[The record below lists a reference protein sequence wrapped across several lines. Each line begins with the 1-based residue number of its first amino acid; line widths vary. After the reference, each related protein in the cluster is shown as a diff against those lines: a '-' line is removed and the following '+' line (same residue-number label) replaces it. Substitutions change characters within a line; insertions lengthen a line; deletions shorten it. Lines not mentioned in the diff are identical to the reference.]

1 MNIKDL
7 LNKDAVEV
15 FSESSL
21 DAIQEAFDTKVN
33 LATESAL
40 IAQDELYAKKLDT
53 LIKTIDKDHT
63 AKMKK
68 IVEAVDQDRA
78 QKLLKVVKKYE
89 RTLNEDA
96 TQYKQQLVGA
106 VSVYLDEFLEES
118 ISTEDLATAVKNKSA
133 MSVLGKLRNV
143 LSVGSVM
150 MNESIQE
157 AVLDGK
163 SQITSLQEENVEL
176 KNKMKQL
183 SESYNNVRVNALIE
197 EKISSMDD
205 DKKSFI
211 RKTLKDKSFEFIK
224 ENFDYVSRLFDKK
237 EKEKIKNI
245 TEDAKKKSANVDFIP
260 KTEKIL
266 TENLNTNEPSGGDI
280 YLSEL
285 SKVFGTR

>member
-1 MNIKDL
+1 MKIKDL

-21 DAIQEAFDTKVN
+21 DAIQEAFDSKVN
-33 LATESAL
+33 IATESAL

-118 ISTEDLATAVKNKSA
+118 VSTEDLATAVKNKSA

-163 SQITSLQEENVEL
+163 SQITSLQEENAEL

>member
-1 MNIKDL
+1 MKIKEL

-21 DAIQEAFDTKVN
+21 DAIQEAFDKKVE
-33 LATESAL
+33 LATEAAL
-40 IAQDELYAKKLDT
+40 VAQDELYAQKLDT

-96 TQYKQQLVGA
+96 TAYKKQLVGA
-106 VSVYLDEFLEES
+106 VSAYLDEFLEES

-133 MSVLGKLRNV
+133 MNVLSKLRNV

-163 SQITSLQEENVEL
+163 SQITALEKENQKL
-176 KNKMKQL
+176 KKQIDQL
-183 SESYNNVRVNALIE
+183 TESYNNVRVNSLIE

-205 DKKSFI
+205 EKKSFI

-260 KTEKIL
+260 KTEKVL
-266 TENLNTNEPSGGDI
+266 TESLNTFETSTGDI
-280 YLSEL
+280 YVNEL
-285 SKVFGTR
+285 SKVFGSR

>member
-1 MNIKDL
+1 MKIKDL
-7 LNKDAVEV
+7 LNKDAVQV

-21 DAIQEAFDTKVN
+21 DAIQEAFDKKVE
-33 LATESAL
+33 LSTEAAL
-40 IAQDELYAKKLDT
+40 IAQDELYAEKLDT

-96 TQYKQQLVGA
+96 SSYKKQLVGA
-106 VSVYLDEFLEES
+106 VSAYLDEFLEES
-118 ISTEDLATAVKNKSA
+118 ISTEDLSTAVKNKSA
-133 MSVLGKLRNV
+133 MGVLSKLRNV

-157 AVLDGK
+157 AVIDGK
-163 SQITSLQEENVEL
+163 SQITSLQSENENL
-176 KNKMKQL
+176 KQKLQQL
-183 SESYNNVRVNALIE
+183 GESYNNVRVNALIE
-197 EKISSMDD
+197 EKISSMED

-266 TENLNTNEPSGGDI
+266 TENLNTKEFTGGDI
-280 YLSEL
+280 YVNEL
-285 SKVFGTR
+285 SKVFGSR

>member
-1 MNIKDL
+1 MKIKDL
-7 LNKDAVEV
+7 LNKDAVQV

-21 DAIQEAFDTKVN
+21 DAIQEAFDKKVE
-33 LATESAL
+33 LSTEAAL
-40 IAQDELYAKKLDT
+40 IAQDELYAEKLDT

-96 TQYKQQLVGA
+96 SSYKKQLVGA
-106 VSVYLDEFLEES
+106 VSAYLDEFLEES
-118 ISTEDLATAVKNKSA
+118 ISTEDLSTAVKNKSA
-133 MSVLGKLRNV
+133 MGVLSKLRNV

-163 SQITSLQEENVEL
+163 SQITTLQSENENL
-176 KNKMKQL
+176 KQKLQQL
-183 SESYNNVRVNALIE
+183 GESYNNVRVNALIE
-197 EKISSMDD
+197 EKISSMEDE
-205 DKKSFI
+205 KKSFI

-266 TENLNTNEPSGGDI
+266 TENLNTKESTGGDI
-280 YLSEL
+280 YVNEL
-285 SKVFGTR
+285 SKVFGSR

>member
-1 MNIKDL
+1 MKIKDL

-21 DAIQEAFDTKVN
+21 DAIQEAFDKKVE
-33 LATESAL
+33 LATEAAL
-40 IAQDELYAKKLDT
+40 VAQDELYAEKLDK

-63 AKMKK
+63 AKMKR

-89 RTLNEDA
+89 RMVNEDA
-96 TQYKQQLVGA
+96 AVYKKQLVGA
-106 VSVYLDEFLEES
+106 VSAYLDEFLEES

-133 MSVLGKLRNV
+133 MGVLSKLRNV

-163 SQITSLQEENVEL
+163 SQITSLQSENENL
-176 KNKMKQL
+176 KKQIEQL
-183 SESYNNVRVNALIE
+183 KESYDNVRVNALIE

-205 DKKSFI
+205 SKKSFI

-266 TENLNTNEPSGGDI
+266 TESLNTNSASSGDI
-280 YLSEL
+280 YLDEL
-285 SKVFGTR
+285 TKVFGTR

>member
-1 MNIKDL
+1 MKIKDL

-96 TQYKQQLVGA
+96 SQYKQQLVGA

-163 SQITSLQEENVEL
+163 SQITSLQEENTEL

-183 SESYNNVRVNALIE
+183 SESYNNVRVNSLIE

-260 KTEKIL
+260 KTEKVL

>member
-1 MNIKDL
+1 MKIKDL

-163 SQITSLQEENVEL
+163 SQITSLQEENAEL

>member
-1 MNIKDL
+1 MKIKDL
-7 LNKDAVEV
+7 LNKDAVQV

-21 DAIQEAFDTKVN
+21 DAIQDAFDKKVE
-33 LATESAL
+33 LSTEAAL
-40 IAQDELYAKKLDT
+40 IAQDELYAEKLDT

-96 TQYKQQLVGA
+96 SSYKKQLVGA

-118 ISTEDLATAVKNKSA
+118 ISTEDLSTAVKNKSA
-133 MSVLGKLRNV
+133 MGVLSKLRNV

-157 AVLDGK
+157 AVIDGK
-163 SQITSLQEENVEL
+163 SQITSLQSENENL
-176 KNKMKQL
+176 KQKLQQL
-183 SESYNNVRVNALIE
+183 GESYNNVRVNALIE
-197 EKISSMDD
+197 EKISSMED

-266 TENLNTNEPSGGDI
+266 TESLNTKESTGGDI
-280 YLSEL
+280 YVNEL
-285 SKVFGTR
+285 SKVFGSR

>member
-1 MNIKDL
+1 MKIKDL

-96 TQYKQQLVGA
+96 SQYKQQLVGA
-106 VSVYLDEFLEES
+106 VSAYLDEFLEES

-133 MSVLGKLRNV
+133 MGVLGKLRNV

-163 SQITSLQEENVEL
+163 SQITSLQEENAEL

-266 TENLNTNEPSGGDI
+266 NENLNTNESSGGDI

>member
-1 MNIKDL
+1 MKIKDL

>member
-1 MNIKDL
+1 MKIKDL

-96 TQYKQQLVGA
+96 SQYKQQLVGA
-106 VSVYLDEFLEES
+106 VSAYLDEFLEES

-163 SQITSLQEENVEL
+163 SQITSLQEENTEL

-183 SESYNNVRVNALIE
+183 SESYNNVRVNSLIE

-260 KTEKIL
+260 KTEKVL
-266 TENLNTNEPSGGDI
+266 TENLNTNESSGGDI

>member
-1 MNIKDL
+1 MKIKDL

-21 DAIQEAFDTKVN
+21 DAIQEAFDSKVDI
-33 LATESAL
+33 ATESAL

-118 ISTEDLATAVKNKSA
+118 VSTEDLATAVKNKSA

-163 SQITSLQEENVEL
+163 SQITSLQEENTEL

-183 SESYNNVRVNALIE
+183 SESYNNVRVNSLIE

-260 KTEKIL
+260 KTEKVL
-266 TENLNTNEPSGGDI
+266 TENLNTNESSGGDI

>member
-1 MNIKDL
+1 MKIKDL

-96 TQYKQQLVGA
+96 SQYKQQLVGA
-106 VSVYLDEFLEES
+106 VSAYLDEFLEES

-133 MSVLGKLRNV
+133 MGVLGKLRNV

-163 SQITSLQEENVEL
+163 SQITSLQEENSEL

>member
-1 MNIKDL
+1 MKIKDL

-96 TQYKQQLVGA
+96 SQYKQQLVGA
-106 VSVYLDEFLEES
+106 VSAYLDEFLEES

-133 MSVLGKLRNV
+133 MGVLGKLRNV

-163 SQITSLQEENVEL
+163 SQITSLQEENAEL

-266 TENLNTNEPSGGDI
+266 TENLNINEPSGGDI

>member
-1 MNIKDL
+1 MKIKDL
-7 LNKDAVEV
+7 LNKDAVQV

-21 DAIQEAFDTKVN
+21 DAIQDAFDKKVE
-33 LATESAL
+33 LSTEAAL
-40 IAQDELYAKKLDT
+40 IAQDELYAEKLDT

-96 TQYKQQLVGA
+96 SSYKKQLVGA

-118 ISTEDLATAVKNKSA
+118 ISTEDLSTAVKNKSA
-133 MSVLGKLRNV
+133 MGVLSKLRNV

-157 AVLDGK
+157 AVIDGK
-163 SQITSLQEENVEL
+163 SQITSLQSENENL
-176 KNKMKQL
+176 KQKLQQL
-183 SESYNNVRVNALIE
+183 GESYNNVRVNALIE
-197 EKISSMDD
+197 EKISSMED

-266 TENLNTNEPSGGDI
+266 TENLNTKEFTGGDI
-280 YLSEL
+280 YVNEL
-285 SKVFGTR
+285 SKVFGSR

>member
-1 MNIKDL
+1 MKIKDL

-118 ISTEDLATAVKNKSA
+118 VSTEDLATAVKNKSA

-183 SESYNNVRVNALIE
+183 SESYNNVRVNSLIE

>member
-1 MNIKDL
+1 MKIKDL

-68 IVEAVDQDRA
+68 IVEAFDQDRA

-118 ISTEDLATAVKNKSA
+118 VSTEDLATAVKNKSA

-163 SQITSLQEENVEL
+163 SQITSLQEENTEL

-183 SESYNNVRVNALIE
+183 SESYNNVRVNSLIE

>member
-1 MNIKDL
+1 MKIKEL

-21 DAIQEAFDTKVN
+21 DAIQEAFDKKVE
-33 LATESAL
+33 LATEAAL
-40 IAQDELYAKKLDT
+40 VAQDELYAKKLDT

-96 TQYKQQLVGA
+96 TAYKKQLVGA
-106 VSVYLDEFLEES
+106 VSAYLDEFLEES

-133 MSVLGKLRNV
+133 MSVLSKLRNV

-163 SQITSLQEENVEL
+163 SQITALEKENQKL
-176 KNKMKQL
+176 KKQIDQL
-183 SESYNNVRVNALIE
+183 TESYNNVRVNSLIE

-205 DKKSFI
+205 EKKSFI

-260 KTEKIL
+260 KTEKVL
-266 TENLNTNEPSGGDI
+266 TESLNTFETSTGDI
-280 YLSEL
+280 YVNEL
-285 SKVFGTR
+285 SKVFGSR

>member
-1 MNIKDL
+1 MKIKDL
-7 LNKDAVEV
+7 LNKDAVQV

-21 DAIQEAFDTKVN
+21 DAIQEAFDKKVE
-33 LATESAL
+33 LSTEAAL
-40 IAQDELYAKKLDT
+40 IAQDELYAEKLDT

-96 TQYKQQLVGA
+96 VSYKKQLVGA
-106 VSVYLDEFLEES
+106 VSAYLDEFLEES
-118 ISTEDLATAVKNKSA
+118 ISTEDLSTAVKNKSA
-133 MSVLGKLRNV
+133 MGVLSKLRNV

-157 AVLDGK
+157 AVIDGK
-163 SQITSLQEENVEL
+163 SQITSLQAENENL
-176 KNKMKQL
+176 KQKLQQL
-183 SESYNNVRVNALIE
+183 GESYNNVRVNALIE
-197 EKISSMDD
+197 EKISSMDN

-266 TENLNTNEPSGGDI
+266 TESLNTKESTGGDI
-280 YLSEL
+280 YVNEL
-285 SKVFGTR
+285 SKVFGSR

>member
-1 MNIKDL
+1 MKIKDL
-7 LNKDAVEV
+7 LNKDAVQV

-21 DAIQEAFDTKVN
+21 DAIQDAFDKKVE
-33 LATESAL
+33 LSTEAAL
-40 IAQDELYAKKLDT
+40 IAQDELYAEKLDT

-96 TQYKQQLVGA
+96 SSYKKQLVGA
-106 VSVYLDEFLEES
+106 VSAYLDEFLEES
-118 ISTEDLATAVKNKSA
+118 ISTEDLSTAVKNKSA
-133 MSVLGKLRNV
+133 MGVLSKLRNV

-157 AVLDGK
+157 AVIDGK
-163 SQITSLQEENVEL
+163 SQITSLQSENETL
-176 KNKMKQL
+176 KQKLQQL
-183 SESYNNVRVNALIE
+183 GESYNTVRVNALIE
-197 EKISSMDD
+197 EKISSMED

-266 TENLNTNEPSGGDI
+266 TENLNTKEFTGGDI
-280 YLSEL
+280 YVNEL
-285 SKVFGTR
+285 SKVFGSR

>member
-1 MNIKDL
+1 
-7 LNKDAVEV
+7 
-15 FSESSL
+15 
-21 DAIQEAFDTKVN
+21 
-33 LATESAL
+33 
-40 IAQDELYAKKLDT
+40 
-53 LIKTIDKDHT
+53 
-63 AKMKK
+63 
-68 IVEAVDQDRA
+68 
-78 QKLLKVVKKYE
+78 
-89 RTLNEDA
+89 
-96 TQYKQQLVGA
+96 
-106 VSVYLDEFLEES
+106 
-118 ISTEDLATAVKNKSA
+118 

-163 SQITSLQEENVEL
+163 SQITSLQEENTEL

-183 SESYNNVRVNALIE
+183 SESYNNVRVNSLIE

-260 KTEKIL
+260 KTEKVL
-266 TENLNTNEPSGGDI
+266 TENLNTNESSGGDI

>member
-1 MNIKDL
+1 MKIKDL

-96 TQYKQQLVGA
+96 SQYKQQLVGA

-133 MSVLGKLRNV
+133 INVLGKLRNV

-163 SQITSLQEENVEL
+163 SQITSLQEENSEL

-260 KTEKIL
+260 KTEKVL